1 MSPTIMFDRVLVANR
16 GEIAVRIIRT
26 LQRLGV
32 TSVAVFSDADADA
45 PHVRLADLAVRLG
58 PAAPADSYLHTERVV
73 TAAVETGATAL
84 HPGYGFLSEN
94 PALAR
99 ACQAAGVTFVGPPV
113 GAIEAMGDKARA
125 RALMRDAGIP
135 VVPGTDDG
143 DLDEDALVAAA
154 AEVGLPVMVKPV
166 AGGGGKG
173 MTVVTGFGDLR
184 EAIGAA
190 RRQAAA
196 AFGDDRVLLERFVE
210 RPRHIEVQ
218 VLADRHGTT
227 VHVGERE
234 CSLQR
239 RHQKVVE
246 EAPSPLLDGDARA
259 AIGASAVAAALAC
272 GYQGAGTIEYIV
284 PADHPDTFYFLEM
297 NTRLQVEHPV
307 TELLTG
313 IDLVE
318 WQLRIAAG
326 EALTFGQDDV
336 VSSGHAVEAR
346 VYAEDPARGFLP
358 TGGRVLAYGEPSG
371 PGVRVDSGI
380 GEGTTVPSV
389 YDPLLAK
396 VIVHGPDRPAALLRL
411 RAALERFVVLGFP
424 TNVGFLR
431 RLVAHPAVRDGAMDT
446 GLVERELDAL
456 TATQPPDHVLVAAAL
471 ADQLARE
478 RRAGHSV
485 FDLHNGWRIGGAAW
499 TPVRLTS
506 GGRAVTVH
514 LQGPAARASV
524 RIDDD
529 DVMAAAAHVSGDW
542 LHVDVGGLVRRYVHA
557 DDGDITWVSDRGTV
571 WAVRRQQQLAAA
583 GDAEAHGGPV
593 LAPMPGTVLS
603 VHVADGDEVR
613 AGQPVVVMEA
623 MKMEHQLRAP
633 ADGVVRKLSI
643 GPGDQVARDQTLLAV
658 EADDTSG

>member
-1 MSPTIMFDRVLVANR
+1 MFERVLVANR

-26 LQRLGV
+26 LHRLGV
-32 TSVAVFSDADADA
+32 TAVAVFSDADAEA
-45 PHVRLADLAVRLG
+45 THVRLADLAVRLG
-58 PAAPADSYLHTERVV
+58 PAAATESYLHTARVV
-73 TAAVETGATAL
+73 AAAVDSGATAL

-99 ACQAAGVTFVGPPV
+99 ACEAAGVTFVGPPV

-125 RALMRDAGIP
+125 RALMRDAGVP

-143 DLDEDALVAAA
+143 DLDENALVAAA
-154 AEVGLPVMVKPV
+154 AEIGLPVMVKPV

-173 MTVVTGFGDLR
+173 MAVVTSSGDLR

-218 VLADRHGTT
+218 VLADDHGTT
-227 VHVGERE
+227 VHLGERE

-246 EAPSPLLDGDARA
+246 EAPSPLLDSGARA
-259 AIGASAVAAALAC
+259 AIGASAVAAARAC
-272 GYQGAGTIEYIV
+272 DYRGAGTVEYIV
-284 PADHPDTFYFLEM
+284 SSDRPDTFYFLEM

-326 EALTFGQDDV
+326 DPLGFGQDDV
-336 VSSGHAVEAR
+336 VAAGHAVEAR
-346 VYAEDPARGFLP
+346 VYAEDPGQQFLP
-358 TGGRVLAYGEPSG
+358 TGGRVLYYREPAGSD
-371 PGVRVDSGI
+371 VRVDSGV
-380 GEGTTVPSV
+380 EAGTTVPSV

-396 VIVHGPDRPAALLRL
+396 VIAHGPDRAAALRRL
-411 RAALERFVVLGFP
+411 RAALERFIVLGFP
-424 TNVGFLR
+424 TNIGFLH
-431 RLVAHPAVRDGAMDT
+431 RLVTHPDVRDGAMDT
-446 GLVERELDAL
+446 GLIDRDLDQL
-456 TATQPPDHVLVAAAL
+456 TALQPPDHVLVAAAL
-471 ADQLARE
+471 ADRLTRE
-478 RRAGHSV
+478 RAVIRSA
-485 FDLHNGWRIGGAAW
+485 FDLLDGWRVGASAW
-499 TPVRLTS
+499 TPVRLS
-506 GGRAVTVH
+506 AAGRAATVH
-514 LQGPAARASV
+514 VRGTASDATV
-524 RIDDD
+524 RIDDG
-529 DVMAAAAHVSGDW
+529 DVMTATAHDAGGW
-542 LHVDVGGLVRRYVHA
+542 LHVDVGGVVRRYGHA
-557 DDGDITWVSDRGTV
+557 DDGDVTWVADRGTV

-583 GDAEAHGGPV
+583 GDGDARGGPV
-593 LAPMPGTVLS
+593 LAPMPGNVLT
-603 VHVADGDEVR
+603 VHVADGDAVR

-633 ADGVVRKLSI
+633 ADGVVHKLSVR
-643 GPGDQVARDQTLLAV
+643 PGDQVVRDQMLLTV
-658 EADDTSG
+658 DEDDTG